1 MVVGVDV
8 WGINIYIYTER
19 ERESKM
25 LCHCG
30 GDVDLA
36 WSRVWGSDSGY
47 SVEVVIQAPPTS
59 NLLNLEDESARAVQL

>member
-1 MVVGVDV
+1 
-8 WGINIYIYTER
+8 
-19 ERESKM
+19 M